1 MNAPANSVTPLVA
14 LDQVSMRFGTNPGPL
29 SRFGQ
34 RLGLTRGADI
44 VQAVRDVT
52 LDIRPGE
59 VLGLVGESGCGKSTL
74 GRVVAG
80 LYRPSAGQVRVDGR
94 NPWTLPPAENKAAG
108 LGVQMIFQDPMASL
122 NPRLRIRRIIG
133 EAALAHGII
142 DRSQLTDYVAALMR
156 RVGLDPGFME
166 RFPHEFS
173 GGQRQRVGIA
183 RALAVKP
190 RLLVCDESVAALDV
204 SVQAQIL
211 NLFMDLRQELGLTYL
226 FISHDLAV
234 VRHLSDRVAVM
245 YLGRV
250 VEQGP
255 AEMLFDNPVH
265 PYTRALVGG
274 ALGETVG
281 KLHFTGLKGEI
292 PSPLRPPPGCAFHP
306 RCPIA
311 VAACRVAVPDLTE
324 IAPGYQTACH
334 LAPASGQEVAHA

>member
-1 MNAPANSVTPLVA
+1 MSMKNEAMVA
-14 LDQVSMRFGTNPGPL
+14 LDNVSMRFGPRPGPL
-29 SRFGQ
+29 A
-34 RLGLTRGADI
+34 RLGLTRAPDI

-80 LYRPSAGQVRVDGR
+80 LYRPSAGRLLVEGR
-94 NPWTLPPAENKAAG
+94 DPWTLPAGEAKALG
-108 LGVQMIFQDPMASL
+108 LGIQMIFQDPMASL

-133 EAALAHGII
+133 EAAQAHGII
-142 DRSQLTDYVAALMR
+142 DGGQMADYVAGLMR
-156 RVGLDPGFME
+156 RVGLDPAMME

-211 NLFMDLRQELGLTYL
+211 NLFMELRQELGLTYL

-234 VRHLSDRVAVM
+234 VRHISDRVAVM

-250 VEQGP
+250 VERGP
-255 AEMLFDNPVH
+255 AEELFDAPLH
-265 PYTRALVGG
+265 PYSRALVGG
-274 ALGETVG
+274 ALADHVG
-281 KLHFTGLKGEI
+281 KRRFTGLKGEI
-292 PSPLRPPPGCAFHP
+292 PSPLRPPSGCAFHP

-311 VAACRVAVPDLTE
+311 VTTCHHTVPAMADM
-324 IAPGYQTACH
+324 APGYRVACH
-334 LAPASGQEVAHA
+334 LAPASSREVAHA

>member
-1 MNAPANSVTPLVA
+1 MNAHANSVTPLVA
-14 LDQVSMRFGTNPGPL
+14 LDQVSMRFGAKPGPL

-80 LYRPSAGQVRVDGR
+80 LYRPSAGQIWVDGR
-94 NPWTLPPAENKAAG
+94 DLWMMSPTEASATG
-108 LGVQMIFQDPMASL
+108 LGIQMIFQDPMASL

-142 DRSQLTDYVAALMR
+142 DGPQLTDYVAALMR
-156 RVGLDPGFME
+156 RVGLDPAFME

-234 VRHLSDRVAVM
+234 VRHISDRVAVM

-281 KLHFTGLKGEI
+281 KRRFTGLKGEI

-311 VAACRVAVPDLTE
+311 VAACRVAVPDMVE
-324 IAPGYQTACH
+324 IAPGYHTACH
-334 LAPASGQEVAHA
+334 LAPTSGREVAHA